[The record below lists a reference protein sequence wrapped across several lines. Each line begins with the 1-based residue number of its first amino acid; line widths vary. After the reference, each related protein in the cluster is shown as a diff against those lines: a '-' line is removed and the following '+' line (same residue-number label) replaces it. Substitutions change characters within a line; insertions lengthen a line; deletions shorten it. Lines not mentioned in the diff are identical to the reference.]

1 MNFPSSLQAGQFCP
15 SKNPCVLQSLIIEP
29 ANRHT
34 FIIRSVPYR
43 AQFTLND
50 YGHLSIRHGMGAV
63 IVGYCRTAFHRA
75 HRGSLKDTRPEDMAS
90 AVVKGVMGRTSVSGE
105 LIEDLLLGC
114 AYPEGEQGLNLGR
127 ITTYMAGL
135 PNTVPGMTTNRLCG
149 SSMQVIHTAAG
160 TIAMGSGEVFICA
173 GVESMSRIMR
183 GGFTRT
189 PHPHLET
196 TYPEAYISMG
206 LTAENLANSHKIT
219 RDDQEEFAARSHSK
233 AIHAQNQGLLNDEIV
248 SVSNIDI
255 DGCMREPNLDKMAQL
270 SPAFIESGS
279 VTAATSS
286 PLTDGASALM
296 VCSESFALENNLSPI
311 ASILST
317 AVAGVPPEMMGY
329 GPVPASLKALS
340 RAGISMDD
348 LDIIEL
354 NEAFSAQ
361 SLACMNDMGLTMDDS
376 RINVDGGALAIGHPL
391 GASGCRITGKAASLL
406 TRSRGQYG
414 LATMCIGGGMGIATV
429 LERWN

>member
-1 MNFPSSLQAGQFCP
+1 M
-15 SKNPCVLQSLIIEP
+15 
-29 ANRHT
+29 
-34 FIIRSVPYR
+34 
-43 AQFTLND
+43 
-50 YGHLSIRHGMGAV
+50 SIRHAMGAV

-75 HRGSLKDTRPEDMAS
+75 HRGPLKDTRPEDMAS
-90 AVVKGVMGRTSVSGE
+90 AVVKGVMNRTSVSGE
-105 LIEDLLLGC
+105 VIEDLLLGC

-135 PNTVPGMTTNRLCG
+135 PNSVPGMTTNRLCG

-160 TIAMGSGEVFICA
+160 TIAMGSGDVFICA

-183 GGFTRT
+183 GGFNRS
-189 PHPHLET
+189 PHPHLES

-206 LTAENLANSHKIT
+206 LTAENLANNHNIS
-219 RDDQEEFAARSHSK
+219 RVDQEEFAARSHTK
-233 AIHAQNQGLLNDEIV
+233 AIRAQNEGLLNDEIV
-248 SVSNIDI
+248 SVSNIDV
-255 DGCMREPNLDKMAQL
+255 DGCMREPDLEKMSQL
-270 SPAFIESGS
+270 KPAFIESGS

-296 VCSESFALENNLSPI
+296 VCSESFAQENNLSPL
-311 ASILST
+311 ASIVST
-317 AVAGVPPEMMGY
+317 AVSGVPPEIMGY

-340 RAGISMDD
+340 RAGISFDD

-361 SLACMNDMGLTMDDS
+361 SLACMNDMGLSMDDS

-406 TRSRGQYG
+406 QRSGGQFA